1 MMEVEGPLFDR
12 SLDDVT
18 KLIAHAKLAETDL
31 MPLSQIVSF
40 TSNML
45 SSEDIVLLEVTPS
58 VADTLVE
65 GSTLVMR
72 GDENDSAVLCSDIAT
87 FDIKEAETS
96 NSMLLLPALSFPTD
110 GGIDKEGTRSLCWR
124 EVAGVFYKYLE
135 LVEVR
140 PKMRKLQ
147 NQLSSN
153 LYSGEKESLKGQRY
167 SQLLE
172 TVQASESELKEGL
185 KKLEAV
191 EIEGVWVQLD
201 QDFQMKVLSY
211 ILRFFDE
218 NSWSLDCVSKKETV
232 EALQELVTKEVL
244 EQVFDIYCHPMEG
257 GKEDEFS
264 LDKDKVAR
272 FYGDFLLA
280 VNTKYVLEEF
290 LDMWQK
296 AVPDGVKTDISQL
309 SGLVLVEDAKEPALI
324 KRFTESDL
332 PDNITQRLEVLFG
345 ARDRWTVDE
354 ISPFIAPLTTLKL
367 NVNAMLAKYAKALNA
382 NGTKYFCAKHG
393 R

>member
-1 MMEVEGPLFDR
+1 MDVEGPLFDR

-18 KLIAHAKLAETDL
+18 KLIAHAKLTETDL
-31 MPLSQIVSF
+31 MPVSQVVSF

-45 SSEDIVLLEVTPS
+45 SSEDIVLLEVTS
-58 VADTLVE
+58 NVADSLVE
-65 GSTLVMR
+65 GTTLVMR
-72 GDENDSAVLCSDIAT
+72 GDGDDSAVLCSDTAT

-96 NSMLLLPALSFPTD
+96 NSMLLLSALSFPTD
-110 GGIDKEGTRSLCWR
+110 EGINKEGTRSLSWR
-124 EVAGVFYKYLE
+124 EVSGVFYNYLE

-147 NQLSSN
+147 KQLASN
-153 LYSGEKESLKGQRY
+153 LYSGDKESLKGKSF
-167 SQLLE
+167 SQLLDSI
-172 TVQASESELKEGL
+172 QASESELRVGL

-191 EIEGVWVQLD
+191 ELEGVWVQLD

-218 NSWSLDCVSKKETV
+218 NSWSLDCVLKKETV
-232 EALQELVTKEVL
+232 EALQELVVKEVL
-244 EQVFDIYCHPMEG
+244 EQVFSIYCHPMEG

-280 VNTKYVLEEF
+280 VNTKYVMEEF

-296 AVPDGVKTDISQL
+296 AVPDGVTTDISQL

-324 KRFTESDL
+324 KRFTESNL
-332 PDNITQRLEVLFG
+332 PDNITQRLEVLFS
-345 ARDRWTVDE
+345 ARERWTVLE
-354 ISPFIAPLTTLKL
+354 ISPFISPLTTLKL
-367 NVNAMLAKYAKALNA
+367 NVNAMLAKYARPLNV
-382 NGTKYFCAKHG
+382 NGTKYFCSKHG